1 MNTAHQRLKKQV
13 ERQAKRMRNAE
24 QQQSTLVGQAVYLGM
39 LGLLFVLPVIGGV
52 YLGYWLDSRAVGYSV
67 VWTVL
72 MLLLGVLVGAI
83 NVYLFIVKRE

>member
-13 ERQAKRMRNAE
+13 ERQAKRMKNAE
-24 QQQSTLVGQAVYLGM
+24 RQQETFVGQAVYLGM
-39 LGLLFVLPVIGGV
+39 LGMLFVLPVIGGV
-52 YLGYWLDSRAVGYSV
+52 YLGYWLDSRVAGYSV

>member
-52 YLGYWLDSRAVGYSV
+52 YLGYWLDSRAAGYSV

>member
-24 QQQSTLVGQAVYLGM
+24 QQRSTLVGQAVYLGM

-52 YLGYWLDSRAVGYSV
+52 YLGYWLDSRAAGYSV